1 MDDVKKKEKNITEEQ
16 TSSANGKANETV
28 SKKSAPKRKKVA
40 DLELEILELKHDLL
54 RNQADFENFKK
65 RINQERIQDRK
76 YAGMDIIHDLL
87 IPLDQLNK
95 VVSMEVEDQ
104 VLKNYLLGF
113 KMINDQIYQ
122 TLEDNGVT
130 PIKSLGEKFDPKVHY
145 AVEKDNNK
153 ELENGIITEEIQKGY
168 MYKDKIIRPAM
179 VKVNEWS
186 D

>member
-1 MDDVKKKEKNITEEQ
+1 
-16 TSSANGKANETV
+16 
-28 SKKSAPKRKKVA
+28 
-40 DLELEILELKHDLL
+40 
-54 RNQADFENFKK
+54 
-65 RINQERIQDRK
+65 
-76 YAGMDIIHDLL
+76 MDIIHDLL
-87 IPLDQLNK
+87 IPIDQLNK
-95 VVSMEVEDQ
+95 VVSMEVSDE

-130 PIKSLGEKFDPKVHY
+130 PIKSIGEKFDPKVHY
-145 AVEKDNNK
+145 AVEKDSNK

-168 MYKDKIIRPAM
+168 MYKDRIIRPAM